1 MKYWNLKKI
10 NQFALEKTGIVPRS
24 MNKLFERFK
33 KELNPSSEI
42 EAIEEFK
49 VARYQTVASL
59 QYILFLL
66 IVPILI
72 NQLSKNFIFSP
83 FVNYFWNKNP
93 GDIFINQ
100 SQEERAFAE
109 LQRFEEKLHFDILI
123 GKLDQS
129 PSSQSINYKITQ
141 KALELASEYTAESA
155 NAIKN
160 ILSDFLSIAIFSIAL
175 LISKQKFSI
184 LMSFINELIYG
195 LSDTAK
201 AFLIIL
207 FTDIFVGFHS
217 PHGWEIVIEA
227 ILRHFGLP
235 ESRDF
240 IFIFIST
247 FPVVLDTIFKY
258 WIFRYL
264 NKISP
269 SAVAT
274 YHNMNE

>member
-10 NQFALEKTGIVPRS
+10 NQSAFEKTGIVPRS
-24 MNKLFERFK
+24 MNKLFNRFK
-33 KELNPSSEI
+33 QELNPNAEV
-42 EAIEEFK
+42 EALEEFK
-49 VARYQTVASL
+49 VAKYQTLTSVR
-59 QYILFLL
+59 YIIILL
-66 IVPILI
+66 VTPILI
-72 NQLSKNFIFSP
+72 NQLSKIIVLDPLIN
-83 FVNYFWNKNP
+83 NLWNKNSSN
-93 GDIFINQ
+93 IFLNP
-100 SQEERAFAE
+100 SQEERAFAD

-123 GKLDQS
+123 GKLDTLPAENVQKKMS
-129 PSSQSINYKITQ
+129 N
-141 KALELASEYTAESA
+141 KALEIALEYSSESA

-160 ILSDFLSIAIFSIAL
+160 ILADFVSIIVFTSI
-175 LISKQKFSI
+175 LIINKRQFSI
-184 LMSFINELIYG
+184 LRSFINESIYG

-217 PHGWEIVIEA
+217 PHGWEIIIEA

-247 FPVVLDTIFKY
+247 FPVILDTIFKY

-264 NKISP
+264 NRISP

>member
-10 NQFALEKTGIVPRS
+10 NQSALDKTGIIPRS
-24 MNKLFERFK
+24 ISKLFEKFK
-33 KELNPSSEI
+33 KELDPNAEV
-42 EAIEEFK
+42 EALEEFK
-49 VARYQTVASL
+49 VARYQTVVSVK
-59 QYILFLL
+59 YILLL
-66 IVPILI
+66 FIMPILI
-72 NQLSKNFIFSP
+72 NQISKSFVFGP
-83 FVNYFWNKNP
+83 LVNYLWNRDENI
-93 GDIFINQ
+93 IFLNQ

-109 LQRFEEKLHFDILI
+109 LQRFEEKLHFEILI
-123 GKLDQS
+123 GKIS
-129 PSSQSINYKITQ
+129 NPSSNLINYKMTE
-141 KALELASEYTAESA
+141 KALEIALDYANESSSA
-155 NAIKN
+155 VKN
-160 ILSDFLSIAIFSIAL
+160 ILADFLSIAVFISII
-175 LISKQKFSI
+175 ISSKRQFSI
-184 LMSFINELIYG
+184 LKSFINELIYG

-207 FTDIFVGFHS
+207 FTDMFVGFHS
-217 PHGWEIVIEA
+217 PHGWEVIIEL
-227 ILRHFGLP
+227 ILRHLGIS

-247 FPVVLDTIFKY
+247 FPVILDTIFKY

>member
-10 NQFALEKTGIVPRS
+10 NQSAFEKTGIVPRS
-24 MNKLFERFK
+24 MNKLFNRFK
-33 KELNPSSEI
+33 QELNPNAEV
-42 EAIEEFK
+42 EALEEFK
-49 VARYQTVASL
+49 VAKYQTSTSVK
-59 QYILFLL
+59 YIIVLL
-66 IVPILI
+66 ITPILM
-72 NQLSKNFIFSP
+72 NHFSKISILDPLVNHLWNRNSYRIFL
-83 FVNYFWNKNP
+83 NR
-93 GDIFINQ
+93 
-100 SQEERAFAE
+100 SQEERAFAD
-109 LQRFEEKLHFDILI
+109 LQRFEEKLHFEVLI
-123 GKLDQS
+123 GKLDSLSVETVQTRIS
-129 PSSQSINYKITQ
+129 D
-141 KALELASEYTAESA
+141 KALEIALEYSHESA

-160 ILSDFLSIAIFSIAL
+160 ILADFISIIIFLSI
-175 LISKQKFSI
+175 LIINKRQFSI
-184 LMSFINELIYG
+184 LKSFINELIYG

-264 NKISP
+264 NRISP

>member
-10 NQFALEKTGIVPRS
+10 NQLTLDKTGVIPRS
-24 MNKLFERFK
+24 ISKIVERFK
-33 KELNPSSEI
+33 KELNPNSEV
-42 EAIEEFK
+42 EAVEEFK
-49 VARYQTVASL
+49 IAKYQTVTSI
-59 QYILFLL
+59 QYIIFLL
-66 IVPILI
+66 IMPVLI
-72 NQLSKNFIFSP
+72 NQISKTFIIGP
-83 FVNYFWNKNP
+83 IVDCLWNQNEH
-93 GDIFINQ
+93 GIFINQ

-109 LQRFEEKLHFDILI
+109 LERFEEKLHFEILI
-123 GKLDQS
+123 GK
-129 PSSQSINYKITQ
+129 SSNSSKSFINNKIKN
-141 KALELASEYTAESA
+141 KALELAVKYTIESA

-160 ILSDFLSIAIFSIAL
+160 IIADLFSITIFASIIIL
-175 LISKQKFSI
+175 SKRQFSI
-184 LMSFINELIYG
+184 LKSFINELIYG

-217 PHGWEIVIEA
+217 PHGWEIIIEA
-227 ILRHFGLP
+227 ILRHFGLS
-235 ESRDF
+235 ENREF

-247 FPVVLDTIFKY
+247 FPVILDTIFKY

-264 NKISP
+264 NRISP

>member
-10 NQFALEKTGIVPRS
+10 NRSALDKTGLIPRS
-24 MNKLFERFK
+24 ISKLFEKFK
-33 KELNPSSEI
+33 KELDPNAEI
-42 EAIEEFK
+42 EVLEEFK
-49 VARYQTVASL
+49 VSRYQTVTSVKYL
-59 QYILFLL
+59 LILF
-66 IVPILI
+66 IIPILV
-72 NQLSKNFIFSP
+72 NQISKSFIFGP
-83 FVNYFWNKNP
+83 YVNYLWNHHEHS
-93 GDIFINQ
+93 IFLNE

-109 LQRFEEKLHFDILI
+109 LQRFEEKLHFDILVGEI
-123 GKLDQS
+123 KN
-129 PSSQSINYKITQ
+129 PSRIVIDNQITQ
-141 KALELASEYTAESA
+141 KALEIAAEYTRESST
-155 NAIKN
+155 AIKN
-160 ILSDFLSIAIFSIAL
+160 ILADFLSGIIFLSL
-175 LISKQKFSI
+175 LIINKRQVSI
-184 LMSFINELIYG
+184 LKSFVNQLIYG

-207 FTDIFVGFHS
+207 LTDMFVGFHS
-217 PHGWEIVIEA
+217 PHGWEIIIEV

-240 IFIFIST
+240 IFVFIST
-247 FPVVLDTIFKY
+247 FPVILDTIFKY

>member
-10 NQFALEKTGIVPRS
+10 NQLAFEKTGIIPRS
-24 MNKLFERFK
+24 MSKLFDRFK
-33 KELNPSSEI
+33 QELNPNAEV
-42 EAIEEFK
+42 EALEEFK
-49 VARYQTVASL
+49 VIKYQTSASVK
-59 QYILFLL
+59 YIIILL
-66 IVPILI
+66 TVPIFINQISKTFILNPLI
-72 NQLSKNFIFSP
+72 NH
-83 FVNYFWNKNP
+83 FWNKNSP
-93 GDIFINQ
+93 YIFINN
-100 SQEERAFAE
+100 SQEERAFAD

-123 GKLDQS
+123 GKINS
-129 PSSQSINYKITQ
+129 NSIEMVQKKTSE
-141 KALELASEYTAESA
+141 KALEIALNYARESCD
-155 NAIKN
+155 AIKN
-160 ILSDFLSIAIFSIAL
+160 IIADLISIVIFL
-175 LISKQKFSI
+175 LILILNKRQFSI
-184 LMSFINELIYG
+184 LKSFINESIYG

-217 PHGWEIVIEA
+217 PHGWEIIIEA

-247 FPVVLDTIFKY
+247 FPVILDTIFKY

-264 NKISP
+264 NRISP

>member
-10 NQFALEKTGIVPRS
+10 NQLAFEKTGIIPRS
-24 MNKLFERFK
+24 MSKLFDRFK
-33 KELNPSSEI
+33 QELNPNAEV
-42 EAIEEFK
+42 EALEEFK
-49 VARYQTVASL
+49 VAKYQTSASVK
-59 QYILFLL
+59 YIIILL
-66 IVPILI
+66 VMPILI
-72 NQLSKNFIFSP
+72 NQISKTFVLSPLINH
-83 FVNYFWNKNP
+83 FWNKNSSY
-93 GDIFINQ
+93 IFLNH
-100 SQEERAFAE
+100 SQEERAFAD
-109 LQRFEEKLHFDILI
+109 LQRFEEKLHFEILI
-123 GKLDQS
+123 GQLD
-129 PSSQSINYKITQ
+129 SISLEAIQKKMSD
-141 KALELASEYTAESA
+141 KALEIAVDYSKESSS
-155 NAIKN
+155 AIKN
-160 ILSDFLSIAIFSIAL
+160 ILADLVSVIIFLSI
-175 LISKQKFSI
+175 LILNKRQFSI
-184 LMSFINELIYG
+184 LKSFINESIYG

-247 FPVVLDTIFKY
+247 FPVILDTIFKY

>member
-10 NQFALEKTGIVPRS
+10 NQSALDKTGIIPRS
-24 MNKLFERFK
+24 ISRLFEKFT
-33 KELNPSSEI
+33 KELDPNAEV
-42 EAIEEFK
+42 EALEEFK
-49 VARYQTVASL
+49 VSRYQTVASVK
-59 QYILFLL
+59 YILFLFIMPVL
-66 IVPILI
+66 V
-72 NQLSKNFIFSP
+72 NQLAKSFIFGP
-83 FVNYFWNKNP
+83 CINYLWNHEEHS
-93 GDIFINQ
+93 IFLNE

-109 LQRFEEKLHFDILI
+109 LQRFEEKLHFEILI
-123 GKLDQS
+123 GRIQN
-129 PSSQSINYKITQ
+129 PSSGLINNRMTD
-141 KALELASEYTAESA
+141 KALEIATQYANESSS
-155 NAIKN
+155 AIKN
-160 ILSDFLSIAIFSIAL
+160 ILADFLSGTIFISI
-175 LISKQKFSI
+175 LIISRRQFSI
-184 LMSFINELIYG
+184 LKSFINELIYG

-207 FTDIFVGFHS
+207 FTDMFVGFHS
-217 PHGWEIVIEA
+217 PHGWEVILEI

-240 IFIFIST
+240 IFVFIST

>member
-10 NQFALEKTGIVPRS
+10 NQSAFEKTGIIPRS
-24 MNKLFERFK
+24 MNKLFNRFK
-33 KELNPSSEI
+33 QELNPNAEV
-42 EAIEEFK
+42 EALEEFK
-49 VARYQTVASL
+49 VAKYQTSTSVK
-59 QYILFLL
+59 YIIVLL
-66 IVPILI
+66 IIPILI
-72 NQLSKNFIFSP
+72 NQLSKIIILDPIINHVWNRSSDYIFL
-83 FVNYFWNKNP
+83 NR
-93 GDIFINQ
+93 
-100 SQEERAFAE
+100 SQEERAFAD
-109 LQRFEEKLHFDILI
+109 LQRFEEKLHFEILI
-123 GKLDQS
+123 GKLDSVPIKNVQKKMS
-129 PSSQSINYKITQ
+129 D
-141 KALELASEYTAESA
+141 KALEIALEYSQESA

-160 ILSDFLSIAIFSIAL
+160 IIADFISIIIFLSI
-175 LISKQKFSI
+175 LIINKRQFSI
-184 LMSFINELIYG
+184 LKSFVNESIYG

>member
-1 MKYWNLKKI
+1 MKYWNLKKT
-10 NQFALEKTGIVPRS
+10 NQLALEKTGIIPRS
-24 MNKLFERFK
+24 ISRLFNKFK
-33 KELNPSSEI
+33 QELNPNSEI
-42 EAIEEFK
+42 EALEEFK
-49 VARYQTVASL
+49 VARYQTLASIKYVL
-59 QYILFLL
+59 IL
-66 IVPILI
+66 VVMPILI
-72 NQLSKNFIFSP
+72 NQISKAFILDPVINYLWSKNSKY
-83 FVNYFWNKNP
+83 V
-93 GDIFINQ
+93 FINQ
-100 SQEERAFAE
+100 SQEERAFAD
-109 LQRFEEKLHFDILI
+109 LQRFEEKIHFDILI
-123 GKLDQS
+123 GKLNAQ
-129 PSSQSINYKITQ
+129 SQSVIQQKMTD
-141 KALELASEYTAESA
+141 KALDIAYIYSIESA

-160 ILSDFLSIAIFSIAL
+160 IIADSISVVIFIIILIISKRQLSIL
-175 LISKQKFSI
+175 K
-184 LMSFINELIYG
+184 SFINEYIYG

-217 PHGWEIVIEA
+217 PHGWEIIIEA

-247 FPVVLDTIFKY
+247 FPVILDTIFKY

>member
-10 NQFALEKTGIVPRS
+10 NQSAFEKTGIVPRS
-24 MNKLFERFK
+24 MNKLFSRFK
-33 KELNPSSEI
+33 QELNPNAEV
-42 EAIEEFK
+42 EALEEFK
-49 VARYQTVASL
+49 VAKYQTSTSVK
-59 QYILFLL
+59 YIIVLF
-66 IVPILI
+66 ITPILI
-72 NQLSKNFIFSP
+72 NQFSKISILDPLVNHLWNRHSYHIFL
-83 FVNYFWNKNP
+83 NR
-93 GDIFINQ
+93 
-100 SQEERAFAE
+100 SQEERAFAD
-109 LQRFEEKLHFDILI
+109 LQRFEEKLHFEVLI
-123 GKLDQS
+123 GKLDAL
-129 PSSQSINYKITQ
+129 SIENLNKKISD
-141 KALELASEYTAESA
+141 KALEIALEYSQESA

-160 ILSDFLSIAIFSIAL
+160 ILADFISVIIFISI
-175 LISKQKFSI
+175 LIINKRQFSI
-184 LMSFINELIYG
+184 LKSFINESIYG

-217 PHGWEIVIEA
+217 PHGWEIIIEV
-227 ILRHFGLP
+227 ILRHLGLP

>member
-10 NQFALEKTGIVPRS
+10 NQLAFEKTGIIPRS
-24 MNKLFERFK
+24 MSKLFNRFK
-33 KELNPSSEI
+33 QELNPNAEV
-42 EAIEEFK
+42 EALEEFK
-49 VARYQTVASL
+49 VARYQTLTSVK
-59 QYILFLL
+59 YIIVLL
-66 IVPILI
+66 IMPILM
-72 NQLSKNFIFSP
+72 NQISKTILLNP
-83 FVNYFWNKNP
+83 LVNYIWNRNSHY
-93 GDIFINQ
+93 IFINH
-100 SQEERAFAE
+100 SQEERAFAD
-109 LQRFEEKLHFDILI
+109 LQRFEEKLHFEILI
-123 GKLDQS
+123 GKLNIS
-129 PSSQSINYKITQ
+129 TSIIQQKMSE
-141 KALELASEYTAESA
+141 KALEIAAEYSNESA

-160 ILSDFLSIAIFSIAL
+160 ILADFISIIIFISV
-175 LISKQKFSI
+175 LIINKRQFSI
-184 LMSFINELIYG
+184 LQSFINESIYG

-217 PHGWEIVIEA
+217 PHGWEIIIEA

-240 IFIFIST
+240 IFLFIST
-247 FPVVLDTIFKY
+247 FPVILDTIFKY

>member
-10 NQFALEKTGIVPRS
+10 NQAAFEKTGIVPRS
-24 MNKLFERFK
+24 MNKLFNRFK
-33 KELNPSSEI
+33 QELNPNAEV
-42 EAIEEFK
+42 EALEEFK
-49 VARYQTVASL
+49 VAKYQTSTSVR
-59 QYILFLL
+59 YIIILL
-66 IVPILI
+66 VMPILI
-72 NQLSKNFIFSP
+72 NQLSKIVVLDPLIN
-83 FVNYFWNKNP
+83 NLWNKNSSN
-93 GDIFINQ
+93 IFLNP
-100 SQEERAFAE
+100 SQEERAFAD
-109 LQRFEEKLHFDILI
+109 LQRFEEKLHFEILI
-123 GKLDQS
+123 GKLDS
-129 PSSQSINYKITQ
+129 LSIENVQKKMSD
-141 KALELASEYTAESA
+141 KALEIALEYSSESA

-160 ILSDFLSIAIFSIAL
+160 ILADFISIIVFLSI
-175 LISKQKFSI
+175 LIINKRQFSI
-184 LMSFINELIYG
+184 LRSFINESIYG

-217 PHGWEIVIEA
+217 PHGWEIIIEA

-247 FPVVLDTIFKY
+247 FPVILDTIFKY

-264 NKISP
+264 NRISP

>member
-10 NQFALEKTGIVPRS
+10 NQLTLDKTGVIPRS
-24 MNKLFERFK
+24 ISKIFEKFK
-33 KELNPSSEI
+33 KELNPNAEV

-49 VARYQTVASL
+49 IARYQTVTSIK
-59 QYILFLL
+59 YIIFLL
-66 IVPILI
+66 IMPILV
-72 NQLSKNFIFSP
+72 NQVSKSFIIGP
-83 FVNYFWNKNP
+83 LIDYVWNKNEHS
-93 GDIFINQ
+93 IFINE

-109 LQRFEEKLHFDILI
+109 LERFEEKLHFDILI
-123 GKLDQS
+123 GKLDN
-129 PSSQSINYKITQ
+129 PSSNTINSKISN
-141 KALELASEYTAESA
+141 KALELAIKYTVESS

-160 ILSDFLSIAIFSIAL
+160 ILADLFSITVF
-175 LISKQKFSI
+175 ISIVIINKRQFSI
-184 LMSFINELIYG
+184 LKSFINELIYG

-207 FTDIFVGFHS
+207 FTDMFVGFHS
-217 PHGWEIVIEA
+217 PHGWEIIIEA

-235 ESRDF
+235 ESREF

-247 FPVVLDTIFKY
+247 FPVILDTIFKY

-264 NKISP
+264 NRISP

>member
-10 NQFALEKTGIVPRS
+10 NQSAFEKTGIVPRS
-24 MNKLFERFK
+24 MNKLFNRFK
-33 KELNPSSEI
+33 QELNPNAEV
-42 EAIEEFK
+42 EALEEFK
-49 VARYQTVASL
+49 VAKYQTSTSVK
-59 QYILFLL
+59 YIIALL

-72 NQLSKNFIFSP
+72 NQLSKIFVLDP
-83 FVNYFWNKNP
+83 LVNYLWNKNSRY
-93 GDIFINQ
+93 IFLNP
-100 SQEERAFAE
+100 SQEERAFAD
-109 LQRFEEKLHFDILI
+109 LQRFEEKLHFEILI
-123 GKLDQS
+123 GKLDS
-129 PSSQSINYKITQ
+129 LSIENVQTKMSTR
-141 KALELASEYTAESA
+141 ALEIALEYSQESA

-160 ILSDFLSIAIFSIAL
+160 IIADFISIIIFISI
-175 LISKQKFSI
+175 LIINKRQFSI
-184 LMSFINELIYG
+184 LKSFVNESIYG

-227 ILRHFGLP
+227 ILRHLGLP

>member
-10 NQFALEKTGIVPRS
+10 NQSAFEKTGIVPRS
-24 MNKLFERFK
+24 MNKLFNRFK
-33 KELNPSSEI
+33 QELNPNAEV
-42 EAIEEFK
+42 EALEEFK
-49 VARYQTVASL
+49 VAKYQTSTSVK
-59 QYILFLL
+59 YIIVLL
-66 IVPILI
+66 ITPILI
-72 NQLSKNFIFSP
+72 NQISKISILDPLVNHLWNRNSSNIFL
-83 FVNYFWNKNP
+83 NR
-93 GDIFINQ
+93 
-100 SQEERAFAE
+100 SQEERAFAD
-109 LQRFEEKLHFDILI
+109 LQRFEENLHFEILI
-123 GKLDQS
+123 GKLDAL
-129 PSSQSINYKITQ
+129 SIESVHKKISA
-141 KALELASEYTAESA
+141 KALEIALEYSQESA

-160 ILSDFLSIAIFSIAL
+160 ILADFISIIIFLSI
-175 LISKQKFSI
+175 LIINKRQFSI
-184 LMSFINELIYG
+184 LKSFINELIYG

>member
-10 NQFALEKTGIVPRS
+10 NQLALEKTGIIPRS
-24 MNKLFERFK
+24 ISKLFDKFK
-33 KELNPSSEI
+33 QELNPNSEL
-42 EAIEEFK
+42 EALEEFK
-49 VARYQTVASL
+49 VARYQTLASIKYML
-59 QYILFLL
+59 VLL
-66 IVPILI
+66 IMPILI
-72 NQLSKNFIFSP
+72 NQISKTFILDP
-83 FVNYFWNKNP
+83 VINYFWNKNSHY
-93 GDIFINQ
+93 IFINE

-109 LQRFEEKLHFDILI
+109 LQRFEEKIHFDTLI
-123 GKLDQS
+123 GKLNN
-129 PSSQSINYKITQ
+129 PSKSFVQKKITD
-141 KALELASEYTAESA
+141 KALEIAFYYSNESS

-160 ILSDFLSIAIFSIAL
+160 ILADSISIIIFIAI
-175 LISKQKFSI
+175 LILNKRQFSI
-184 LMSFINELIYG
+184 LQSFINEYIYG

-217 PHGWEIVIEA
+217 PHGWEIIIEA
-227 ILRHFGLP
+227 MLRHFGLP
-235 ESRDF
+235 ENRDF

-247 FPVVLDTIFKY
+247 FPVILDTIFKY

>member
-10 NQFALEKTGIVPRS
+10 NQSSLDKTGIIPRS
-24 MNKLFERFK
+24 ISKLFEKFK
-33 KELNPSSEI
+33 KELDPNAEV
-42 EAIEEFK
+42 ETLEEFK
-49 VARYQTVASL
+49 VSRYQTVASVK
-59 QYILFLL
+59 YILLML
-66 IVPILI
+66 IIPVII
-72 NQLSKNFIFSP
+72 NQLSKSFIFGP
-83 FVNYFWNKNP
+83 CINYLWNRN
-93 GDIFINQ
+93 DHSIFLNE

-109 LQRFEEKLHFDILI
+109 LQRFEEKIHFETLI
-123 GKLDQS
+123 GKIDNDKRKT
-129 PSSQSINYKITQ
+129 INHKITE
-141 KALELASEYTAESA
+141 KALELAAEYAYESSQ
-155 NAIKN
+155 AIKN
-160 ILSDFLSIAIFSIAL
+160 ILADFLSCTVFISI
-175 LISKQKFSI
+175 LISSKRQFSI
-184 LMSFINELIYG
+184 LRSFINEMIYG

-207 FTDIFVGFHS
+207 FTDMFVGFHS
-217 PHGWEIVIEA
+217 PHGWEIIIEA
-227 ILRHFGLP
+227 ILRRFGLP

>member
-10 NQFALEKTGIVPRS
+10 NQLTLDKTGIIPRS
-24 MNKLFERFK
+24 ISKIFERFK
-33 KELNPSSEI
+33 KELNPNSELD
-42 EAIEEFK
+42 AIEEFK
-49 VARYQTVASL
+49 IAKYQTVTSIK
-59 QYILFLL
+59 YVIFLL
-66 IVPILI
+66 TMPIVI
-72 NQLSKNFIFSP
+72 NQLSKSFIVGP
-83 FVNYFWNKNP
+83 LVDYFWNKHNH
-93 GDIFINQ
+93 DIFINK

-109 LQRFEEKLHFDILI
+109 LERFEEELHFDMLI
-123 GKLDQS
+123 GKLGQLS
-129 PSSQSINYKITQ
+129 TVNINKKIAN
-141 KALELASEYTAESA
+141 KALDLAIQYTIESS

-160 ILSDFLSIAIFSIAL
+160 IVADLFSVTVFMAIIIFT
-175 LISKQKFSI
+175 KRQFSI
-184 LMSFINELIYG
+184 LKSFINELIYG

-207 FTDIFVGFHS
+207 FTDMFVGFHS
-217 PHGWEIVIEA
+217 PHGWEIIIET

-235 ESRDF
+235 ESREF

-247 FPVVLDTIFKY
+247 FPVILDTIFKY

-264 NKISP
+264 NRISP

>member
-10 NQFALEKTGIVPRS
+10 NQSSLDKTGIIPRS
-24 MNKLFERFK
+24 ISKLFDKFK
-33 KELNPSSEI
+33 KELDPNSEI
-42 EAIEEFK
+42 ETLEEFK
-49 VARYQTVASL
+49 VSRYQTVASVK
-59 QYILFLL
+59 YILLL
-66 IVPILI
+66 LVVPITI
-72 NQLSKNFIFSP
+72 NQLSKSFIFGP
-83 FVNYFWNKNP
+83 CINYLWNHNNHS
-93 GDIFINQ
+93 IFLNT

-109 LQRFEEKLHFDILI
+109 LQRFEEKIHFETLI
-123 GKLDQS
+123 GKIDGNQS
-129 PSSQSINYKITQ
+129 QIINYKITE
-141 KALELASEYTAESA
+141 KALELATQYVHESSQA
-155 NAIKN
+155 VKN
-160 ILSDFLSIAIFSIAL
+160 ILADFLSCTIFISI
-175 LISKQKFSI
+175 LISSKRQFSI
-184 LMSFINELIYG
+184 LKSFINEMIYG

-207 FTDIFVGFHS
+207 FTDMFVGFHS
-217 PHGWEIVIEA
+217 PHGWEIIIEA

>member
-10 NQFALEKTGIVPRS
+10 NQSTLNKTGVIPRS
-24 MNKLFERFK
+24 ISKIFDKFK
-33 KELNPSSEI
+33 KELDPNSEV
-42 EAIEEFK
+42 EALEEFK
-49 VARYQTVASL
+49 VARYQTVASVKYL
-59 QYILFLL
+59 LFLL
-66 IVPILI
+66 IMPVLI
-72 NQLSKNFIFSP
+72 NQLSKSFIFGP
-83 FVNYFWNKNP
+83 FVDYLWNREEHAV
-93 GDIFINQ
+93 FLNQ

-109 LQRFEEKLHFDILI
+109 LQRFEEKIHFEVLI
-123 GKLDQS
+123 GK
-129 PSSQSINYKITQ
+129 INYPSLALINYQMTE
-141 KALELASEYTAESA
+141 KALELAINYANESSS
-155 NAIKN
+155 AIKN
-160 ILSDFLSIAIFSIAL
+160 ILADFLSGAIFISIIL
-175 LISKQKFSI
+175 STKRQFSI
-184 LMSFINELIYG
+184 LQSFVNQLIYS

-207 FTDIFVGFHS
+207 FTDMFVGFHS
-217 PHGWEIVIEA
+217 PHGWEVIIEI

>member
-10 NQFALEKTGIVPRS
+10 NQSAFEKTGIVPRS
-24 MNKLFERFK
+24 MNKLFDRFK
-33 KELNPSSEI
+33 QELNPNAEV
-42 EAIEEFK
+42 EALEEFK
-49 VARYQTVASL
+49 VAKYQTSTSIK
-59 QYILFLL
+59 YIIILL
-66 IVPILI
+66 ITPILI
-72 NQLSKNFIFSP
+72 NQLSKIIILDPIVNHLWNRSSNYIFL
-83 FVNYFWNKNP
+83 NR
-93 GDIFINQ
+93 
-100 SQEERAFAE
+100 SQEERAFAD
-109 LQRFEEKLHFDILI
+109 LQRFEEKLHFEILI
-123 GKLDQS
+123 GKLDSLPAENVQERMS
-129 PSSQSINYKITQ
+129 D
-141 KALELASEYTAESA
+141 KALEIAIKYSQESA
-155 NAIKN
+155 NAVKN
-160 ILSDFLSIAIFSIAL
+160 IIADFIAIIIFLSI
-175 LISKQKFSI
+175 LIINKRQFSI
-184 LMSFINELIYG
+184 LKSFINELIYG

-227 ILRHFGLP
+227 ILRHLGLP

>member
-10 NQFALEKTGIVPRS
+10 NQSAFEKTGIVPRS
-24 MNKLFERFK
+24 MNKLFSRFK
-33 KELNPSSEI
+33 QELNPNAEV
-42 EAIEEFK
+42 EALEEFK
-49 VARYQTVASL
+49 VAKYQTSTSVK
-59 QYILFLL
+59 YL
-66 IVPILI
+66 IVLLVMPILI
-72 NQLSKNFIFSP
+72 NQLSKIIILDPLINHLWNRSSENIFL
-83 FVNYFWNKNP
+83 NP
-93 GDIFINQ
+93 
-100 SQEERAFAE
+100 SQEERAFAD
-109 LQRFEEKLHFDILI
+109 LQRFQEKLHFEILI
-123 GKLDQS
+123 GKMD
-129 PSSQSINYKITQ
+129 SISVESTNKKMSD
-141 KALELASEYTAESA
+141 KALEIALDYSRESA
-155 NAIKN
+155 DAIKN
-160 ILSDFLSIAIFSIAL
+160 ILADFISIVIFISI
-175 LISKQKFSI
+175 LIINKRQFSI
-184 LMSFINELIYG
+184 LKSFINESIYG

-247 FPVVLDTIFKY
+247 FPVILDTIFKY

>member
-10 NQFALEKTGIVPRS
+10 NQYAFEKTGIVPRS
-24 MNKLFERFK
+24 MSKLFNRFK
-33 KELNPSSEI
+33 QELNPNAEV
-42 EAIEEFK
+42 EALEDFK
-49 VARYQTVASL
+49 AAKYQTSTSVK
-59 QYILFLL
+59 YIIFLFLS
-66 IVPILI
+66 PILI
-72 NQLSKNFIFSP
+72 NQVSKIFILDP
-83 FVNYFWNKNP
+83 LINHLWNKNSS
-93 GDIFINQ
+93 GIFLNL
-100 SQEERAFAE
+100 SQEERAFAD
-109 LQRFEEKLHFDILI
+109 LQRFEEKLHFEILI
-123 GKLDQS
+123 GKLDPLSTDSVQKKMS
-129 PSSQSINYKITQ
+129 N
-141 KALELASEYTAESA
+141 KALEIALEYSKESA
-155 NAIKN
+155 DAIKN
-160 ILSDFLSIAIFSIAL
+160 IVADFISIIIFISI
-175 LISKQKFSI
+175 LIINKRQFSI
-184 LMSFINELIYG
+184 LKSFINESIYG

-217 PHGWEIVIEA
+217 PHGWEIIIEA

-264 NKISP
+264 NRISP

>member
-10 NQFALEKTGIVPRS
+10 NHSSVDKVGIVPRS
-24 MNKLFERFK
+24 ISKLFDKFK
-33 KELNPSSEI
+33 KELDPNAEV
-42 EAIEEFK
+42 EALEEFK
-49 VARYQTVASL
+49 VSRYQTLTSVK
-59 QYILFLL
+59 YIIFLL
-66 IVPILI
+66 VMPVLI
-72 NQLSKNFIFSP
+72 NQVSKSLFFEP
-83 FVNYFWNKNP
+83 FVNYLWNKNSE
-93 GDIFINQ
+93 DIFLNH

-109 LQRFEEKLHFDILI
+109 LQRFEEKIHFEILI
-123 GKLDQS
+123 GKINN
-129 PSSQSINYKITQ
+129 SSQSTIKNKITE
-141 KALELASEYTAESA
+141 KALELAQEYAKESSRA
-155 NAIKN
+155 VKN
-160 ILSDFLSIAIFSIAL
+160 ILADLCSCTIFISIL
-175 LISKQKFSI
+175 MTSKRQFSI
-184 LMSFINELIYG
+184 LKSFVNDLIYG

-207 FTDIFVGFHS
+207 FTDMFVGFHS
-217 PHGWEIVIEA
+217 PHGWEVIIEA

-240 IFIFIST
+240 IFLFIST
-247 FPVVLDTIFKY
+247 FPVILDTIFKY